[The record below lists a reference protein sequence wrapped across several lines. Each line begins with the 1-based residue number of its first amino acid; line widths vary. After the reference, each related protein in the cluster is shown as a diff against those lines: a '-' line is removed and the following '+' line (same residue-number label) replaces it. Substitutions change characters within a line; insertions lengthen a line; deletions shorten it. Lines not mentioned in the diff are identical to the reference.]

1 MKKLGEDVAE
11 VLEYVPASF
20 RVIPRSPEARLC
32 GMIGQRARPSVDLF
46 AAKAEFEAHDPYALK
61 SRYEILVQIPHKSIL
76 FQQLALMAFIGNRR
90 SMENL
95 GSMLPRRFDAASRVP
110 PRPVQSH

>member
-1 MKKLGEDVAE
+1 MNTMQIFNFENNDVRTHVINDEPWFVGKDVAE

-46 AAKAEFEAHDPYALK
+46 AAKAEFEAHDPSALK
-61 SRYEILVQIPHKSIL
+61 SRHKILVQIPHKSPL
-76 FQQLALMAFIGNRR
+76 FQ
-90 SMENL
+90 
-95 GSMLPRRFDAASRVP
+95 
-110 PRPVQSH
+110 